1 MIFVKDAKTLQ
12 YVRFN
17 RAGESLLGYR
27 RQELIGK
34 SDYDFFPK
42 EEADFFTR
50 KDREVV
56 DHAQMLDIPE
66 EVIQT
71 KAKGPRILHT
81 KKIPITGHNGTTQY
95 LLGISEDITER
106 KRAEVAFAE
115 SETRLQM
122 ACQASNIGLWD
133 WNLCDNTVY
142 FSPEWKAQ
150 IGYGNDEISS
160 HYDEWERRLH
170 PDDRSRTLSYLRHY
184 LVDPCTPYQIEFRLQ
199 HKNGSYR
206 WIYACGETIRNATG
220 TPARMLGCHID
231 ITQLKQ
237 NEEFERNRALM
248 LQQHQF
254 ALYELA
260 RHEAISSGN
269 LDQAVHTLTE
279 IGSRALQVE
288 RTSLWLI
295 EPEGASFRLLDLYDR
310 VSGQH
315 HSGTRLFVQEYPAYF
330 AALRKASYAIGV
342 EDVYIDPRTVEF
354 SRHFSIP
361 PGVAARLDAPIRMN
375 GQVIGILCNEHVGQP
390 RPWRPEE
397 IHFISSLATLFTLAQ
412 ETAKRKEI
420 EQALREAKETAEVA
434 NRAKGEF
441 LANMCHEIRTPMNA
455 IIGMADLLWETDL
468 SPEQRKYLRIC
479 RRAGSSLLHLVNDI
493 VDLSKV
499 ETGHVELESINFDL
513 NDVLEKALEI
523 NAVRANEK
531 GIELACYVSPDVPC
545 FLVGD
550 PNRLHQILI
559 NLISNA
565 VKFTEHGSVIIE
577 VFKDP
582 DSHEPGA
589 IRFSVTDTG
598 IGIPKEKLSVIFE
611 SFTQADVSVT
621 RKYGGTGLGL
631 TISRQLAEMM
641 KGTIWV
647 ESTVGQGSTFHCTLQ
662 LGINIPSPIDHNICP
677 LDLRKLRTLVV
688 DDHQI
693 NRKILTEILS
703 AWGAQVTGAPTGPQA
718 LHELRRA
725 AHCSSPYNLLLLDC
739 RMPEMSGF
747 QVAEEIR
754 QSSAFT
760 DLTIIMLAS
769 YQWADDIARTYDMGL
784 GGYLTKPIRKT
795 DLLETLKISLARSRD
810 MPPERLP
817 MPEPSSVSPQRKPFC
832 VLLVEDSPDN
842 QTLVRAY
849 LRKTSYQ
856 LEVATDGEI
865 ALDKFKNGHFDLILM
880 DMNMPVMDGYD
891 ATKRIRDWE
900 QVHGLHQTPI
910 VALTALTLQG
920 EKTKI
925 LEAGCTAH
933 ITKPIKKHT
942 LLKVLEACEE
952 ETSHGPTSRNK

>member
-1 MIFVKDAKTLQ
+1 MIFVKDAKTLKF
-12 YVRFN
+12 VRFN

-27 RQELIGK
+27 REELIGK

-50 KDREVV
+50 KDREVI
-56 DHAQMLDIPE
+56 HRAQMLDIPE

-71 KAKGPRILHT
+71 KSKGPRILHT
-81 KKIPITGHNGTTQY
+81 KKMPITGHDGTPQY

-106 KRAEVAFAE
+106 KRVEVALAE

-133 WNLCDNTVY
+133 WNLCDNTVH

-150 IGYGNDEISS
+150 IGYGNDEITS

-170 PDDRSRTLSYLRHY
+170 PDDRSRTLTYLREY
-184 LVDPCTPYQIEFRLQ
+184 LVDPCTPYQIEFRMR
-199 HKNGSYR
+199 HKDGSYR
-206 WIYACGETIRNATG
+206 WIYACGETMRDATG
-220 TPARMLGCHID
+220 TPMRMLGCHID
-231 ITQLKQ
+231 ITERKQ

-260 RHEAISSGN
+260 RHEAIYSGN
-269 LDQAVHTLTE
+269 LDRAVHTLTE
-279 IGSRALQVE
+279 IGSRVLQVE
-288 RTSLWLI
+288 RTSLWLA
-295 EPEGASFRLLDLYDR
+295 EPEGDSFRLLDLYDR
-310 VSGQH
+310 ASGQH
-315 HSGTRLFVQEYPAYF
+315 HSGTRLFAQDYPVYF
-330 AALRKASYAIGV
+330 AALRNESYAIGV
-342 EDVYIDPRTVEF
+342 EDVHTDPRTDEL
-354 SRHFSIP
+354 SRPFTIS
-361 PGVAARLDAPIRMN
+361 PGIAARLDAPIRMN
-375 GQVIGILCNEHVGQP
+375 GQVVGILCNEQIGKP
-390 RPWRPEE
+390 RLWTPEE

-412 ETAKRKEI
+412 EAARRREI
-420 EQALREAKETAEVA
+420 EQALREAKDAAEVA

-441 LANMCHEIRTPMNA
+441 LANMSHEIRTPMNA

-479 RRAGSSLLHLVNDI
+479 RRAGSSLLHLINDI

-499 ETGHVELESINFDL
+499 ETGHIELESIDFDL
-513 NDVLEKALEI
+513 NDVLEKAIEI

-531 GIELACYVSPDVPC
+531 GIELACYVSSDVPC
-545 FLVGD
+545 SLVGD

-565 VKFTEHGSVIIE
+565 VKFTEHGSVIID
-577 VFKDP
+577 VYKDP

-611 SFTQADVSVT
+611 SFTQADASVT

-631 TISRQLAEMM
+631 TISRMLAEMM
-641 KGTIWV
+641 KGKIWV

-662 LGINIPSPIDHNICP
+662 LGINIPSHIDHNVLP
-677 LDLRKLRTLVV
+677 LDLHQLRTLVV
-688 DDHQI
+688 DDHPI
-693 NRKILTEILS
+693 NRKILAETLS
-703 AWGAQVTGAPTGPQA
+703 AWGAQVTAVSSGPHA
-718 LHELRRA
+718 LNELRRA
-725 AHCSSPYNLLLLDC
+725 ANCSSPYHLLLLDC
-739 RMPEMSGF
+739 RMPGMSGF

-754 QSSAFT
+754 RSSAFT

-795 DLLETLKISLARSRD
+795 DLLETLKISLARGRD
-810 MPPERLP
+810 MSLERVP
-817 MPEPSSVSPQRKPFC
+817 VPEPPSLPPQSRPFC

-849 LRKTSYQ
+849 LKKTSYQ
-856 LEVATDGEI
+856 LDVASDGEI

-880 DMNMPVMDGYD
+880 DMNMPVMNGYD

-900 QVHGLHQTPI
+900 QVHGLHPTRI

-920 EKTKI
+920 ERTKI
-925 LEAGCTAH
+925 LEAGCNAH
-933 ITKPIKKHT
+933 ITKPIKKQT
-942 LLKVLEACEE
+942 LLKVLEACKEE
-952 ETSHGPTSRNK
+952 EKHGPTSRNK